1 MLKWTLIILG
11 LATLGLGWLI
21 YKLVNPVSLPK
32 RPLPSSESHS
42 DSLQI
47 PAQKARL
54 YQDVKFLT
62 EIQPARHSQNLASL
76 AKAVHYIRQ
85 EFENLTTRV
94 EIQNYQTPDGN
105 TYQNIIASMGPD
117 TPARVVIGAHY
128 DVCGNQAG
136 ADDNASAVAGLLEIA
151 RLVRELQPQLKHRI
165 DFVAFS
171 LEEPPYFR
179 TEFMGSVVHAQSLK
193 RQNIEV
199 KAMICLEMI
208 GYFSEQ
214 ANSQQYPVSA
224 LKAIYPSKGDF
235 IAVVGKNGQDSLVK
249 QVKTRMLEGANI
261 QVYSINAPAWLT
273 GIDFSDHRSYW
284 AAGYPAIMIT
294 DTSFFRNPHYHQTSD
309 TIETLDF
316 DRMTEVVK
324 GAYWALIHLK

>member
-1 MLKWTLIILG
+1 MKWILIVLG
-11 LATLGLGWLI
+11 LVLMLFTWLI
-21 YKLVNPVSLPK
+21 YKLVNPIAMPK
-32 RPLPSSESHS
+32 KISQLA
-42 DSLQI
+42 DNQGDKALI
-47 PAQKARL
+47 PAQKTRL

-62 EIQPARHSQNLASL
+62 EIQPARHAKNLPSL
-76 AKAVHYIRQ
+76 AKAIAYIQ
-85 EFENLTTRV
+85 KEFEKLTLKL
-94 EIQNYQTPDGN
+94 EIQSYQTPDGN
-105 TYQNIIASMGPD
+105 TYQNIIASFGPD
-117 TPARVVIGAHY
+117 TPARIVIGAHY
-128 DVCGNQAG
+128 DVCGEQAG

-151 RLVRELQPQLKHRI
+151 RLIAELKPVLSHRI
-165 DFVAFS
+165 DFVAYS

-179 TEFMGSVVHAQSLK
+179 TEYMGSAVHAQSLK
-193 RQNIEV
+193 KQKVEL

-208 GYFSEQ
+208 GYFTEQ
-214 ANSQQYPVSA
+214 PNSQQYPISA

-235 IAVVGKNGQDSLVK
+235 IAVVGKIGQDSLVK
-249 QVKTRMLEGANI
+249 QVKTNMLTAANI

-284 AAGYPAIMIT
+284 AVGYPSVMIT

-324 GAYWALIHLK
+324 GVYWALINLK